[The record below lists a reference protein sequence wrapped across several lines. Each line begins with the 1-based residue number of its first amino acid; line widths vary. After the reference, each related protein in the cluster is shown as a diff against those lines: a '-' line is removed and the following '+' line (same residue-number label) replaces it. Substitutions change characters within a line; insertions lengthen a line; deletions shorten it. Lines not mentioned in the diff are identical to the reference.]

1 MYDYIAL
8 IRCNPSPDDA
18 IPLSAALD
26 AALQAH
32 GSSLVFFH
40 SDAAGTLPGAIATT
54 PRRGTDWRVCRTSW
68 VRRWGAV
75 EPESPVAVA
84 TLATLFQHMA
94 GARRVDSFGLGG
106 WFCAR
111 PGPRSGRRGAG
122 ASPRL
127 LLEIGCAPA
136 DDRQRRETLEVALG
150 AAALEL
156 DACVLFH
163 GEGLGHLRGGAARGW
178 NQLTDFGL
186 LGVFAEGDA
195 HGPGFGAAFQAVNA
209 VSAVHLRA
217 SAATILIL

>member
-8 IRCNPSPDDA
+8 IRCNPSPDDV
-18 IPLSAALD
+18 IRLSVALD

-32 GSSLVFFH
+32 ESSLVFFH
-40 SDAAGTLPGAIATT
+40 GDAAGTLPRAIATT
-54 PRRGTDWRVCRTSW
+54 ARRGTDWQVCRTSW
-68 VRRWGAV
+68 VRRWDAV
-75 EPESPVAVA
+75 EPESPITVA

-111 PGPRSGRRGAG
+111 PARLAEYKR
-122 ASPRL
+122 ASPPL
-127 LLEIGCAPA
+127 LLEIGYAPA

-156 DACVLFH
+156 DARVLFQ
-163 GEGLGHLRGGAARGW
+163 GEGLGQLHGGAARGW

-186 LGVFAEGDA
+186 LDVFAEGGA
-195 HGPGFGAAFQAVNA
+195 HRPGSGAEFQAVDA
-209 VSAVHLRA
+209 VGAVHLRA